1 MCRMYVDEVLIRVF
15 HNHEAHG
22 QPYLSRQPMGV
33 YSSLFDGSQWATRG
47 GLDKI
52 DFTHGPFHAHYT
64 DYVLDACA
72 MDETNPFASAHCV
85 DPSSS
90 KQH

>member
-1 MCRMYVDEVLIRVF
+1 
-15 HNHEAHG
+15 
-22 QPYLSRQPMGV
+22 MGV

-52 DFTHGPFHAHYT
+52 DFTLGPFHAHYA

-72 MDETNPFASAHCV
+72 VDETNPFATSHCV
-85 DPSSS
+85 DSSSS
-90 KQH
+90 KPH